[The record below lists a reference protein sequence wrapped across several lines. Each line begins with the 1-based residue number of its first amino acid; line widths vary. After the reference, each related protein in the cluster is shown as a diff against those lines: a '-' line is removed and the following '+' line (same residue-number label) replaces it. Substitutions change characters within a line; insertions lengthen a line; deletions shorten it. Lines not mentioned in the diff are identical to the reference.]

1 MAQPSRDRGSTLL
14 EVLTTISL
22 MGVLMALAVGGWSA
36 WARASAHTGTAR
48 EIQSVLRQAQQR
60 AVTEGV
66 AACVLFDD
74 AADTYTVYRGACS
87 ASGKEKVSG
96 PVRTPAGVALSSPAF
111 TSNGSPGPGVTF
123 QARGTG
129 SPGEV
134 RVTRQ
139 GSSKVYELSVDWL
152 TGRVSL
158 S

>member
-1 MAQPSRDRGSTLL
+1 MAQPSSDRGSTLL

-22 MGVLMALAVGGWSA
+22 MGILMAFAVSGWSA

-48 EIQSVLRQAQQR
+48 EIQSVMRQAQQR

-66 AACVLFDD
+66 ATCVLFDD
-74 AADTYTVYRGACS
+74 SADTYTVYRGACS
-87 ASGKEKVSG
+87 ASGKVKVSG

-111 TSNGSPGPGVTF
+111 TSGGSPGSGVTF
-123 QARGTG
+123 QGRGTG

-139 GSSKVYELSVDWL
+139 GSSKIYELSVDWL

-158 S
+158 G